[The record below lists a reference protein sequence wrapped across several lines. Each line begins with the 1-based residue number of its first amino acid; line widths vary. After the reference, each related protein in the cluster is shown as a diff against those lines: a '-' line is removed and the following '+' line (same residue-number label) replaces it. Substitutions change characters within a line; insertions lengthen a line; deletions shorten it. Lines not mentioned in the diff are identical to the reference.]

1 MTMTHKRIILAGG
14 SGFLGR
20 ALAAKLVKRGG
31 YDPVILTRSPENY
44 KGAGRAVHWDGQ
56 TVADEWK
63 MEIDGAH
70 AVINLAGKNVNC
82 RPTAQNKKEILES
95 RTDSVR
101 VLGEAIRLVKT
112 PPPIWIQT
120 SSLAIY
126 GDAKD
131 RICDEA
137 AKVNNEWPANVCIA
151 WEEELG
157 RALLPGIRWAVLRIG
172 FVLGKD
178 EGALP
183 FLAKLVK
190 CGLGGSIGNGRQ
202 WISWLHIDDMI
213 ALFMEALE
221 NSEFAGVYNATNRNA
236 VTNAELMKT
245 LRKILHRPWSPPAP
259 AFAVRIGAPIL
270 GSDPVIA
277 LTGRRCV
284 SKHLNDHGFTFK
296 HPDLEPALHDLFD

>member
-1 MTMTHKRIILAGG
+1 MKKRIILAGG

-20 ALAAKLVKRGG
+20 ALAAELETRG
-31 YDPVILTRSPENY
+31 YDPVILTRNPDRYE
-44 KGAGRAVHWDGQ
+44 GDGRALFWDGK
-56 TVADEWK
+56 TIADEWK
-63 MEIDGAH
+63 TEIDGAH
-70 AVINLAGKNVNC
+70 AIINLTGKNVNC
-82 RPTAQNKKEILES
+82 RPTAKNKELIVTS

-101 VLGEAIRLVKT
+101 VLGEAIREVKT

-126 GDAKD
+126 GDAKE
-131 RICDEA
+131 RICCEA
-137 AKVNNEWPANVCIA
+137 ARVDDHWPAYVCTA

-157 RALLPGIRWAVLRIG
+157 RAILPTTQWSVLRIG
-172 FVLGKD
+172 FVLGKN

-190 CGLGGSIGNGRQ
+190 CGLGGSIGNGKQ

-213 ALFMEALE
+213 AIFMEVLE
-221 NSEFAGVYNATNRNA
+221 NPEFAGVYNATNPNA

-245 LRKILHRPWSPPAP
+245 LRTVLNRPWSPPAP
-259 AFAVRIGAPIL
+259 AFAVHIGAPIL

-277 LTGRRCV
+277 LTGRRCI
-284 SKHLNDHGFTFK
+284 SKRLADFDFK
-296 HPDLEPALHDLFD
+296 FPHLEPALRDLF

>member
-1 MTMTHKRIILAGG
+1 MKKRIILGGG

-20 ALAAKLVKRGG
+20 ALATELGNRD
-31 YDPVILTRSPENY
+31 YDPVILTRNPDRY
-44 KGAGRAVHWDGQ
+44 KGDGRAFCWDGK
-56 TVADEWK
+56 TIADEWK
-63 MEIDGAH
+63 TEIDGAH
-70 AVINLAGKNVNC
+70 AIINLTGKNVNC
-82 RPTAQNKKEILES
+82 RPTAKNKETIVTS
-95 RTDSVR
+95 RTDSVQ
-101 VLGEAIRLVKT
+101 VLGEAIREAKT

-126 GDAKD
+126 GDANE

-137 AKVNNEWPANVCIA
+137 ARVDDQWPAYVCTA

-157 RALLPGIRWAVLRIG
+157 RAILPTTRWNILRIG
-172 FVLGKD
+172 FVLGKN

-190 CGLGGSIGNGRQ
+190 CGLGGSIGNGKQ

-213 ALFMEALE
+213 AIFMEALE
-221 NSEFAGVYNATNRNA
+221 NPEFAGVYNATNPNA

-245 LRKILHRPWSPPAP
+245 LRTVLNRPWSPPAP
-259 AFAVRIGAPIL
+259 AVAVQIGAPIL

-277 LTGRRCV
+277 LTGRRCI
-284 SKHLNDHGFTFK
+284 SKRLAGFDFK
-296 HPDLEPALHDLFD
+296 FPHLEPALRDLF